1 MNKTENKIHV
11 IKERSKVVFEIPKII
26 TPPYQYDYTTRQV
39 VAQSLFLGLYIM
51 WCIYHIINFIN
62 NTVITVSRSININ
75 ASINEMPV
83 ISCGIITIGIYVQLI
98 IVVILCN
105 FCVRGFFFSFM
116 LNYTSD
122 YI

>member
-11 IKERSKVVFEIPKII
+11 IKERSKVIFEIPKII

-39 VAQSLFLGLYIM
+39 VAQSIFLGLYII

-62 NTVITVSRSININ
+62 NTVVTVSRSININ
-75 ASINEMPV
+75 ASAIVMPV

-98 IVVILCN
+98 IVVILNN
-105 FCVRGFFFSFM
+105 FYVRGFFFSFM
-116 LNYTSD
+116 LNDASD

>member
-39 VAQSLFLGLYIM
+39 VAQSLFLGIYII

-62 NTVITVSRSININ
+62 NTVITVSGSININ
-75 ASINEMPV
+75 ASLNVIPV

-98 IVVILCN
+98 IVVIL
-105 FCVRGFFFSFM
+105 VK
-116 LNYTSD
+116 
-122 YI
+122 